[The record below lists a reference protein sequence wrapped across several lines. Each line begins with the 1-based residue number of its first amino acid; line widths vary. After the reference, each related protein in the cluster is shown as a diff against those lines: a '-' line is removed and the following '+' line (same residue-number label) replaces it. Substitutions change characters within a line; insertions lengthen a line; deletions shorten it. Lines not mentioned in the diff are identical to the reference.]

1 MKAITITLCCISAL
15 LYSQTK
21 RYYYQLTFT
30 DNTVKNTKRNINM
43 VLDVNPKDVKF
54 YEYGFIETDSLNQ
67 IPNGIK
73 NYRGSETRQM
83 LKRNVNSFV
92 NTNFQQIKGNY
103 FTFSTEDP
111 IKWKLSDE
119 TKKTDQYKLQKATT
133 DFGGRHWIA
142 WFASD
147 VMINEGPYKFR
158 GLPGLIFEIYDD
170 EEQFHYKLIKNKN
183 FEKTQST
190 NNFVETY
197 FGENPKEISMA
208 VYNKLFLEYY
218 NDPFAWARTAPEGR
232 WVINVGG
239 KEYKTK
245 NDLKEATE
253 NSQRNMRESYNP
265 IEKDKAL
272 TLK

>member
-1 MKAITITLCCISAL
+1 
-15 LYSQTK
+15 
-21 RYYYQLTFT
+21 
-30 DNTVKNTKRNINM
+30 M

-83 LKRNVNSFV
+83 LKRNINSFV
-92 NTNFQQIKGNY
+92 NTNFQQIKGDY

-111 IKWKLSDE
+111 IKWKLSNE
-119 TKKTDQYKLQKATT
+119 TKKKDQYKLQKATT
-133 DFGGRHWIA
+133 DFGGRHWTA
-142 WFASD
+142 WFAPD

-170 EEQFHYKLIKNKN
+170 EEQFNYKLIKNKN
-183 FEKTQST
+183 FEKNQST

-197 FGENPKEISMA
+197 FGETPKEISLA
-208 VYNKLFLEYY
+208 VYNKLFIEYY